1 MRKQFSIIMSLT
13 LVCFVSA
20 CTNNKPTNEEPTVS
34 PTQSS
39 KPTESVEPT
48 ETNNESLKYQSKE
61 GWSILYPKMWDY
73 TSDDTLK
80 ESTTDKYIS
89 FDTHDIPEEGV
100 EKWLDSKIDQSL
112 SFEEADNKLLE
123 EVTKET
129 KDGLTVYKYAIQSNY
144 MSQITEIRSVIYV
157 DNDHI
162 YEFQGQVPS
171 LTKDEFEEIV
181 GTFSVE
187 K

>member
-1 MRKQFSIIMSLT
+1 MSFT

-20 CTNNKPTNEEPTVS
+20 CTNNEPTNVEPTVS

-48 ETNNESLKYQSKE
+48 ETNYESLKYQSKE
-61 GWSILYPKMWDY
+61 GWSILYPMMWDY

-80 ESTTDKYIS
+80 ESSTDKYIS
-89 FDTHDIPEEGV
+89 FDTHDIPEDGV
-100 EKWLDSKIDQSL
+100 EKWLDSKIEQSL
-112 SFEEADNKLLE
+112 ALEEADNTLLE

-144 MSQITEIRSVIYV
+144 LSQITKIRFVIYV
-157 DNDHI
+157 DHDHI
-162 YEFQGQVPS
+162 YMFHGQVPP

-181 GTFSVE
+181 GTFSVG